1 MPVAINVPKQLFFS
15 SSGMQ
20 SGTRQLIAD
29 TAPLPEKAGDFCLFR
44 L

>member
-15 SSGMQ
+15 SSGIEFGAQ
-20 SGTRQLIAD
+20 KLIAD
-29 TAPLPEKAGDFCLFR
+29 TAPLPERAGDFCLFR